1 MRGSLDHVCGCF
13 PTGRHYPGIADRI
26 ARAVEVIEGLCEEF
40 DAGIAWSDIPIAVID
55 FETTGREAGKDRI
68 VEVGVVRF
76 AGTTVRDRHSILVNP
91 GIPIAPDASAVHG
104 IKDEDVADEPPLE
117 EVMPR
122 LIALLD
128 GHLPV
133 AYNAEFDRTFLHAE
147 FTRVGARLELPE
159 HLPPA
164 LQREVVWVDPLVWTR
179 ELLRELK
186 SRSLGDVCAHL
197 GIELERAHRATDD
210 AEATG
215 HVLMRMADQMPA
227 RYGELIRLQGRYGAR
242 HEAELSAWR
251 NRRRY

>member
-26 ARAVEVIEGLCEEF
+26 ARAVERIEGLCDEF
-40 DAGIAWSDIPIAVID
+40 DAAVAWTDLPIAVVD

-68 VEVGVVRF
+68 VEVGIVRF
-76 AGTTVRDRHSILVNP
+76 SAGVVRDRHSILVNP
-91 GIPIAPDASAVHG
+91 GIPIAPDATAVHG
-104 IKDEDVADEPPLE
+104 IGDADVANEPPLE
-117 EVMPR
+117 EVLPQV
-122 LIALLD
+122 LDLLD

-147 FTRVGARLELPE
+147 FTRCAARLDAPPS
-159 HLPPA
+159 LPPA
-164 LQREVVWVDPLVWTR
+164 LQAGVVWVDPLVWTR
-179 ELLRELK
+179 ELLRDLT
-186 SRSLGDVCAHL
+186 SRSLGDVCTHL
-197 GIELERAHRATDD
+197 GIALERAHRATDD

-215 HVLMRMADQMPA
+215 HVLLRMAEQMP
-227 RYGELIRLQGRYGAR
+227 RTYGELIRLQSRYGAR